1 MGEINV
7 LEMAERIRKQREE
20 CFHGRRYFYV
30 TATDGNQIIGVLKG
44 SSDVYIA
51 GYVRD
56 CGSRRS
62 LKVKTLW
69 PTTHVEDL
77 QKRLDTWAAKRGLRE
92 VPSVNA

>member
-7 LEMAERIRKQREE
+7 LEMQERIRKQRQE
-20 CFHGRRYFYV
+20 CFYGRRYFYV
-30 TATDGNQIIGVLKG
+30 TATDGNQMIGVLKG
-44 SSDVYIA
+44 LGDAYIA

-62 LKVKTLW
+62 LKVKMLW
-69 PTTHVEDL
+69 ATSHADDL
-77 QKRLDTWAAKRGLRE
+77 QKRLDVWAAKKCLRE